1 MQCYFAYVNFWN
13 LDMLRSYLLKN
24 FDWTTTALFHSQP
37 QSKLAPGVYSTFF
50 NKLVSKLVSK

>member
-37 QSKLAPGVYSTFF
+37 PSKLAPGVYSTFC
-50 NKLVSKLVSK
+50 NKLVSK